1 MAGMPRPDDRSDARE
16 RALYLLYEA
25 YSKAISPT
33 DALALQV
40 LEPDALTALLVSG
53 VGEHVGYTVLM
64 GTAAVLAG
72 LGGFTTAFRDGSV
85 EAVAQISS
93 SGEAGPVAVPV
104 GLSYWPVLLAFSLTI
119 AVVGLAVDSAFFILG
134 VVLAVLA
141 GFSWTVRAWA
151 ERATADQDASVEM
164 RHTLLDPLEIPILSV
179 VVVGVMALSVSRILL
194 AIPIAAATYV
204 IIVLAVIVFV
214 LAIVLA
220 NRPEL
225 KRSVLVGVL
234 VGGGLLLIIGGII
247 GGIVGGS
254 GHSEE
259 GRIAPGPDSAVTQQW
274 VDTDAATGAA
284 RF

>member
-1 MAGMPRPDDRSDARE
+1 
-16 RALYLLYEA
+16 
-25 YSKAISPT
+25 
-33 DALALQV
+33 
-40 LEPDALTALLVSG
+40 
-53 VGEHVGYTVLM
+53 
-64 GTAAVLAG
+64 
-72 LGGFTTAFRDGSV
+72 
-85 EAVAQISS
+85 
-93 SGEAGPVAVPV
+93 
-104 GLSYWPVLLAFSLTI
+104 
-119 AVVGLAVDSAFFILG
+119 
-134 VVLAVLA
+134 
-141 GFSWTVRAWA
+141 
-151 ERATADQDASVEM
+151 
-164 RHTLLDPLEIPILSV
+164 LEIPILSV

-284 RF
+284 GF